1 MVFFNAK
8 LCILPLM
15 KKLTRYISVQIT
27 SGFLLVVF
35 SLLSMLWL
43 TQSLRFVEMVTNKGL
58 PLRLFVE
65 LTSLLM
71 PQLFVVLSPVALFSA
86 VLFVYNRLLSDRE
99 LVIMQAVGIS
109 PLRNATSVFVV
120 GFLLSFFSI
129 YVQNWGIPQA
139 EGAFRRLEWE
149 VKNNVS
155 HLMFKEG
162 EFTTLK
168 ANMTAFITKHETD
181 GSVSGILLSDETNPK
196 QKVTLS
202 AERGRIIYENEH
214 PHIILVNGS
223 RQEIDIESGRFSSL
237 NFTRYSVDL
246 GGFGKGG
253 LKPASVREK
262 SLKELLSANKND
274 TLSDA
279 DKRKYIVEG
288 NRRIT
293 TPWYNLLFALIA
305 CTGLLIGNFNRRG
318 QTKIISCSVFCMI
331 LVLGLDLIWTNLA
344 GRSLYF
350 LPLLYLNCLI
360 PLTVCVS
367 LLLFY
372 NPFFWVKFKNLYKGL
387 RYAL

>member
-1 MVFFNAK
+1 
-8 LCILPLM
+8 M
-15 KKLTRYISVQIT
+15 KKLTKYISGQIT

-35 SLLSMLWL
+35 SLLAMLWL

-71 PQLFVVLSPVALFSA
+71 PQLFVVLSPIALFAA

-99 LVIMQAVGIS
+99 LVIMQAAGIS
-109 PLRNATSVFVV
+109 PLRNAASVFVM
-120 GFLLSFFSI
+120 GILLSFFSI

-139 EGAFRRLEWE
+139 EGAFRKLEWE

-155 HLMFKEG
+155 HLMFREG
-162 EFTTLK
+162 EFTNLK
-168 ANMTAFITKHETD
+168 TNLTAFITKHEPD
-181 GSVSGILLSDETNPK
+181 GSVLGILISDETKPN

-202 AERGRIIYENEH
+202 AERGRIIYENER
-214 PHIILVNGS
+214 PHIILINGA
-223 RQEIDIESGRFSSL
+223 RQEIDVESGRFSSL
-237 NFTRYSVDL
+237 NFSRYSVDL

-262 SLKELLSANKND
+262 SLKELLNAKNNSD
-274 TLSDA
+274 LSDA

-293 TPWYNLLFALIA
+293 TPWYNLVFALIA

-318 QTKIISCSVFCMI
+318 QTKIVSLSIFSMI
-331 LVLGLDLIWTNLA
+331 LILGLDLIFTNLA

-350 LPLLYLNCLI
+350 LPFLYLNCLL
-360 PLTVCVS
+360 PLISCIY

-372 NPFFWVKFKNLYKGL
+372 NPFIWVKFKNRYKVISH
-387 RYAL
+387 AA

>member
-1 MVFFNAK
+1 
-8 LCILPLM
+8 M
-15 KKLTRYISVQIT
+15 KRLTRYISGQIT

-71 PQLFVVLSPVALFSA
+71 PQLFVVLSPIALFA
-86 VLFVYNRLLSDRE
+86 AILFVYNRLLADRE
-99 LVIMQAVGIS
+99 LVIIQAAGSS
-109 PLRNATSVFVV
+109 PFRNAVPVFVM
-120 GFLLSFFSI
+120 GLFLSFFAI
-129 YVQNWGIPQA
+129 YVQNFGIPQA
-139 EGAFRRLEWE
+139 EKAFRQLEWE

-155 HLMFKEG
+155 HLMFREG
-162 EFTTLK
+162 EFTNLK
-168 ANMTAFITKHETD
+168 TNLTVFIKKHEKD

-202 AERGRIIYENEH
+202 AEKGRIIYENDH
-214 PHIILVNGS
+214 PHIILINGA
-223 RQEIDIESGRFSSL
+223 RQEVDVETGRFSSL

-246 GGFGKGG
+246 GGFGRGG

-262 SLKELLSANKND
+262 RLKELLTANNNKE
-274 TLSDA
+274 LSVG

-288 NRRIT
+288 NRRII
-293 TPWYNLLFALIA
+293 TPWYNLVFALIA

-318 QTKIISCSVFCMI
+318 QTKIISLSVFSMI
-331 LVLGLDLIWTNLA
+331 ALLGLDLIFTNLA

-350 LPLLYLNCLI
+350 LPFLYLNCLL
-360 PLTVCVS
+360 PLFSCVC

-372 NPFFWVKFKNLYKGL
+372 NPFFWLKFRNKCK
-387 RYAL
+387 AA